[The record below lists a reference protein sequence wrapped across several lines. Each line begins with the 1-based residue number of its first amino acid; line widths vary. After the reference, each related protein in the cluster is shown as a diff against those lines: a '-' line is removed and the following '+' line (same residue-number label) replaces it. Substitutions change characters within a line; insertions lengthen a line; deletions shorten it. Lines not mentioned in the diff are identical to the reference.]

1 MIRLATFLTQPT
13 HYRGWARF
21 GVDGLLILC
30 VAVLINMFYF
40 PDFDYNR
47 FPAVT
52 NVTVF
57 VREGATIVLEYYL
70 LVGVVRRLAAK
81 PLWLSGGLLSS
92 YVLVYTFYYLT
103 ALLIDRYL
111 DRYPNTTDIVYWF
124 SQHGYWD
131 RLLSYGTFIKLIG
144 FTLFFAFL
152 PLLLKVLL
160 EVHRYQVNNANLQR
174 LNTALELDYLRSQVN
189 PHFLFNVLNN
199 VYFLTEEQAPLAAQ
213 IIAQL
218 SGIMRYTLYETSAA
232 MVPLTKEINF
242 IRNYIAL
249 EQLRAVQR
257 VGIHITMPE
266 EVDSTFQI
274 APLILITF
282 IENAFKHGVHSTA
295 QRSWVKITLTLEQSS
310 LYLQVA
316 NSLPRSPVSSPGQ
329 GIGLSNVRKR
339 LNTLYPGRH
348 ILETKVVNNE
358 YRVELSIDLTTE
370 KLRVSSLRAMVSSQ

>member
-1 MIRLATFLTQPT
+1 MTQLTR
-13 HYRGWARF
+13 YRGWTRF
-21 GVDGLLILC
+21 SVDCLLILC

-47 FPAVT
+47 YPAVT
-52 NVTVF
+52 NMTVF

-81 PLWLSGGLLSS
+81 PFWLIVGLLSC
-92 YVLVYTFYYLT
+92 YVLIYTFYDLT
-103 ALLIDRYL
+103 ALLIDRHL
-111 DRYPNTTDIVYWF
+111 DRYPNTTDTVYWF

-131 RLLSYGTFIKLIG
+131 RLLSYGTFIKLVG

-160 EVHRYQVNNANLQR
+160 EVHRYRVNNANLQR

-218 SGIMRYTLYETSAA
+218 SGIMRYTLYETSEA
-232 MVPLTKEINF
+232 MVPLTKEITF

-257 VGIHITMPE
+257 VSIHTTMPE
-266 EVDSTFQI
+266 EVDSILQI

-310 LYLQVA
+310 LCLQVA
-316 NSLPRSPVSSPGQ
+316 NSIPDSSAHSPGQ

-339 LNTLYPGRH
+339 LNMLYPDCH
-348 ILETKVVNNE
+348 ILKTNAVNSE
-358 YRVELSIDLTTE
+358 YKTELRVDLTTE
-370 KLRVSSLRAMVSSQ
+370 KPRSSLPKAIVASQERNI